1 MAKKQLAKAELDR
14 IKRSAKETPGFKKS
28 KPKVKMA
35 SSKTGIKKAK
45 KAVNFDKF
53 KKPITKSERLPTKL
67 KKKDL
72 GFKAGA
78 ASGVAATYAAQK
90 GLGTKKAKAKE
101 KSTKQLA
108 QDAYKRQKEKQ
119 KKYYDKKTESKRK

>member
-1 MAKKQLAKAELDR
+1 MAKSKLLKA
-14 IKRSAKETPGFKKS
+14 GVKKLTK
-28 KPKVKMA
+28 KP
-35 SSKTGIKKAK
+35 TKKPSGVLKK

-53 KKPITKSERLPTKL
+53 KQPVTKGERLPTKL

-90 GLGTKKAKAKE
+90 GLGTKKAKAK
-101 KSTKQLA
+101 TKETTKRMA
-108 QDAYKRQKEKQ
+108 DDAYKRQKEKQ

>member
-1 MAKKQLAKAELDR
+1 MAKSKLLKAGVKKLT
-14 IKRSAKETPGFKKS
+14 KKPTKKPSGVFK
-28 KPKVKMA
+28 
-35 SSKTGIKKAK
+35 K

-53 KKPITKSERLPTKL
+53 KQPVTKGERLPTKL

-90 GLGTKKAKAKE
+90 GLGTKKAKAKSKE
-101 KSTKQLA
+101 SPTKRMA
-108 QDAYKRQKEKQ
+108 DDAYKKQKEKQ
-119 KKYYDKKTESKRK
+119 KKYYDKKTERKRK

>member
-1 MAKKQLAKAELDR
+1 MAKSKLLKAGL
-14 IKRSAKETPGFKKS
+14 KKLTKKPTKKPSGVFK
-28 KPKVKMA
+28 
-35 SSKTGIKKAK
+35 K

-53 KKPITKSERLPTKL
+53 KQPVTKGERLPTKL

-90 GLGTKKAKAKE
+90 GLGTKKAKAKTKE
-101 KSTKQLA
+101 KTKRMA
-108 QDAYKRQKEKQ
+108 DDAYKRQKEKQ